1 MGTKWANATL
11 LDNGPQGAIITPAGT
26 TDRIKM
32 HLVKAYSAGDSYSTV
47 TSTNSIANVSMTAG
61 DFSIAGAAG
70 AARVTTV
77 AAKNGLTATGSSDAT
92 PNLQIAIVDT
102 TDSKVLFVTDETS
115 DQVVTSGN
123 TVNIPQWTFT
133 VGQPT

>member
-26 TDRIKM
+26 TSRIVM
-32 HLVKAYSAGDSYSTV
+32 HLVKAYSAGDSYATV
-47 TSTNSIANVSMTAG
+47 TTTNTIANVAMTTG
-61 DFSIAGAAG
+61 DFAMSGAAG
-70 AARVTTV
+70 AARLCTV
-77 AAKNGLTATGSSDAT
+77 SAKSGLTATGSSGAS

-102 TDSKVLFVTDETS
+102 TDSKVLIVTDETS